1 MRLVTVKTA
10 QGTCAAIEDAAGR
23 RAITDGSGRPYRDIG
38 ELLARDADWRT
49 AAAGATQALPA
60 DAPTLRPILESG
72 AIICVGLNY
81 RTHVLEMGRE
91 LPTAP
96 TYFTKLSRA
105 LTDPGTDIAMPAAS
119 QKVDYEG
126 ELAVVIG
133 AGGRNIPADRA
144 WDAVAGLTLLNDVS
158 MRDFQKRSLQFFAG
172 KTWEDSTPMGP
183 AIVTVDELDPI
194 GPREIVTLVN
204 GEVRQKAPLS
214 DLIFDVPALIADL
227 AQIFTLQP
235 GDIIATGTTGGV
247 GDAMKP
253 PRYLQHGD
261 VVEISIDG
269 IGTLSNRFTRA

>member
-1 MRLVTVKTA
+1 
-10 QGTCAAIEDAAGR
+10 
-23 RAITDGSGRPYRDIG
+23 
-38 ELLARDADWRT
+38 
-49 AAAGATQALPA
+49 
-60 DAPTLRPILESG
+60 
-72 AIICVGLNY
+72 
-81 RTHVLEMGRE
+81 
-91 LPTAP
+91 
-96 TYFTKLSRA
+96 
-105 LTDPGTDIAMPAAS
+105 
-119 QKVDYEG
+119 
-126 ELAVVIG
+126 
-133 AGGRNIPADRA
+133 
-144 WDAVAGLTLLNDVS
+144 
-158 MRDFQKRSLQFFAG
+158 AG

-235 GDIIATGTTGGV
+235 GDIIAPRHPGGL

-253 PRYLQHGD
+253 PRYLQQGD